1 MSVQNIK
8 MLYYDIIDISEG
20 INAHQKSVMF
30 VAIDFLNYIF
40 KFQPNVSNR
49 YHDLVMMSVN
59 LSDMSILLFQTLKVL
74 IIIVLLV

>member
-1 MSVQNIK
+1 MLIK
-8 MLYYDIIDISEG
+8 Q
-20 INAHQKSVMF
+20 AHQKSLMF

-49 YHDLVMMSVN
+49 YHDLVMSVN

>member
-1 MSVQNIK
+1 MVIK
-8 MLYYDIIDISEG
+8 Q
-20 INAHQKSVMF
+20 AHQKSVMF

-40 KFQPNVSNR
+40 KFQTNVSNR

>member
-1 MSVQNIK
+1 MLIK
-8 MLYYDIIDISEG
+8 Q
-20 INAHQKSVMF
+20 AHQKSVMF
-30 VAIDFLNYIF
+30 VAIDFLNYTF
-40 KFQPNVSNR
+40 KFHQNVSNR

>member
-1 MSVQNIK
+1 MLIK
-8 MLYYDIIDISEG
+8 Q
-20 INAHQKSVMF
+20 AHQKSVMF

-59 LSDMSILLFQTLKVL
+59 FSDMSILLFQTLKVL

>member
-1 MSVQNIK
+1 MLIK
-8 MLYYDIIDISEG
+8 Q
-20 INAHQKSVMF
+20 AHQKSVMF

-59 LSDMSILLFQTLKVL
+59 LSVMSVLLFQTLKVL
-74 IIIVLLV
+74 IIILLLV

>member
-1 MSVQNIK
+1 MVIK
-8 MLYYDIIDISEG
+8 Q
-20 INAHQKSVMF
+20 AHQKSVMF

-40 KFQPNVSNR
+40 KFQPNVSNT
-49 YHDLVMMSVN
+49 YHDLVMSVN

>member
-1 MSVQNIK
+1 MLIK
-8 MLYYDIIDISEG
+8 Q
-20 INAHQKSVMF
+20 AHQKSVMF

-59 LSDMSILLFQTLKVL
+59 LSDISILLFQTLKVL